1 MIFSEKI
8 QKAIDLAI
16 KIHQI
21 EEAQVRKGTTIPVIT
36 HLLIT
41 GLILAHAGA
50 DEDLITA
57 GILHDIIEDS
67 TKTKITEKYLEKEFG
82 KKVAK
87 IVVNLSERSKTK
99 YSWDQRKQM
108 KLNQIKKWDKDTIL
122 VKSADVLHNIRDNIV
137 ESKLNGKEI
146 FAKHFNAPYEKQ
158 AINKRLTIE
167 ALEKTWPQNPLMPE
181 IKMYLKMFE
190 SPVN

>member
-1 MIFSEKI
+1 
-8 QKAIDLAI
+8 
-16 KIHQI
+16 
-21 EEAQVRKGTTIPVIT
+21 
-36 HLLIT
+36 
-41 GLILAHAGA
+41 
-50 DEDLITA
+50 
-57 GILHDIIEDS
+57 
-67 TKTKITEKYLEKEFG
+67 
-82 KKVAK
+82 
-87 IVVNLSERSKTK
+87 
-99 YSWDQRKQM
+99 M